1 MKCPECNCEDIA
13 ITVQYRKS
21 TLFRILKFFCII
33 AIFVTIISNMAEII
47 QLNELEQTTY
57 IPSVSTQIMSVTVT
71 PDNTPAGYASPITP
85 TICFLIVFTIALI
98 FCEIMQQWIESKK
111 RVYYVC
117 KQCNKIWFTQD
128 TIE

>member
-1 MKCPECNCEDIA
+1 MKCPECGCEDIA

-21 TLFRILKFFCII
+21 TLCRVIRFFILI
-33 AIFVTIISNMAEII
+33 ALFYTIIFNMAEII
-47 QLNELEQTTY
+47 TLNEIDNSATVYNVSSIIQTTVTEDN
-57 IPSVSTQIMSVTVT
+57 IPGAIAQ
-71 PDNTPAGYASPITP
+71 PITP
-85 TICFLIVFTIALI
+85 AIAIIVSLSIALI
-98 FCEIMQQWIESKK
+98 FCEIMLQWIESKK